1 MTGHEQMNALHINGQ
16 CVACKCVVGLWDS
29 HIATKKHAAKL
40 QQIVSE
46 CNASKFVL
54 KLTTLTSRVAA
65 KRDPE
70 DPTFI
75 PHTRHSPRD
84 SDIDESMEDDPA
96 LPEDPALP
104 PISFSMTL
112 CFLVFTF
119 RGGCEIGITLKSF

>member
-1 MTGHEQMNALHINGQ
+1 MDSVLLASVLWG
-16 CVACKCVVGLWDS
+16 VGTLTLPRKNTLPNSNRLW
-29 HIATKKHAAKL
+29 
-40 QQIVSE
+40 
-46 CNASKFVL
+46 NASKFVL

-65 KRDPE
+65 KRDPK